1 MKPVCLPSVAM
12 DTGFAPTRDYR
23 RVASI
28 LRGHLREKRQRMT
41 LRDLA
46 DMIGE
51 TSCDYRRINPDS
63 PIYKALGHL
72 LELGLVSM
80 RGVYYEATDVVVRG
94 VYKPP
99 VAGMTSEVANRSKSV
114 GMAIKNRHLGKAAA

>member
-1 MKPVCLPSVAM
+1 MRPVCLPSVAM

-51 TSCDYRRINPDS
+51 TSCDYRRISPDS
-63 PIYKALGHL
+63 PIFRAMGHL
-72 LELGLVSM
+72 LDLGLV
-80 RGVYYEATDVVVRG
+80 RLVGVYYEAADVIVKG

-114 GMAIKNRHLGKAAA
+114 GMAVKNRHLGKVAA

>member
-1 MKPVCLPSVAM
+1 MKPVSLPSVAI

-28 LRGHLREKRQRMT
+28 LRGHLREKRQRMK

-63 PIYKALGHL
+63 PIYKALEHL
-72 LELGLVSM
+72 LDLGLVTL

-99 VAGMTSEVANRSKSV
+99 VAGMTSEVANRSQSV
-114 GMAIKNRHLGKAAA
+114 GMAIKNRHLGKAIT

>member
-1 MKPVCLPSVAM
+1 MRPVSLPSVAI

-28 LRGHLREKRQRMT
+28 LRGHLREKRQRMK

-63 PIYKALGHL
+63 PIYKALEHL
-72 LELGLVSM
+72 LDLGLVTL

-94 VYKPP
+94 VYRPP
-99 VAGMTSEVANRSKSV
+99 VAGMTSEVANRSQSV
-114 GMAIKNRHLGKAAA
+114 GMAIKNRHLGKAIA